1 MAPYPCLAYFLFWFF
16 FFNSILS
23 HEKSKLIDLHLK
35 INKQKKFENH
45 IKKKNSCTAY
55 KHEEG
60 SFAELKTCA
69 FGVILNGNGIHDRVF
84 NYLWLNLNPNPKLLY
99 KISELLLVLLMLELD
114 LLLLV
119 LLRRWSCNCYDVES
133 ERV

>member
-1 MAPYPCLAYFLFWFF
+1 MYILQNLWHPIHAWYIFYFDPFS
-16 FFNSILS
+16 FNFILS
-23 HEKSKLIDLHLK
+23 PEKSKSIDLHLK

-114 LLLLV
+114 LLLLE
-119 LLRRWSCNCYDVES
+119 LE
-133 ERV
+133 